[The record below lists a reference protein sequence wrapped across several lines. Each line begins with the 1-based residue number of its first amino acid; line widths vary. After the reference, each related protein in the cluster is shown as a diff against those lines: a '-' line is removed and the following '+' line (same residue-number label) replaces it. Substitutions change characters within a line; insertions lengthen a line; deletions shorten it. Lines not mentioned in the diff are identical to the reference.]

1 MRFTRLMISAVKVEH
16 LKDADL
22 LAQSQD
28 VIAIDEGQFFS
39 DVRVELPS
47 LESILRNGQTAER

>member
-1 MRFTRLMISAVKVEH
+1 MISAVKVEH